1 MVEQLESSLDPIRV
15 VHYGLGAIG
24 SSIARLTSAQ
34 RGLQVV
40 GAIESD
46 RTKIGRDVGEVIGL
60 DGPIGAPV
68 SGDASALLAS
78 TKPHMVIHATGSLFH
93 DVYPQLLTCV
103 QAAANVI
110 STCEQLVYP
119 YLGDPAG
126 PAQLNYQALRAGVT
140 VLGAGVNPGFVMD
153 LLPLLLTAPC
163 VNVHRIAVTRIV
175 DATFRRAS
183 LQQRI
188 GAGLML
194 DQFRDH
200 VARGTVRHVG
210 LPQSIHM
217 IADGLGWRL
226 SRLSETIDPII
237 ASEWVRTPY
246 LTVAP
251 GQIRGLR
258 QVAIGWMH
266 GREVLTLT
274 WQTAVGA
281 LSDTHDAINIEATP
295 PVNVVI
301 QGGLHGDQAAAALV
315 LHAIP
320 RVLAAPPGLTTVLAL
335 PPLHYQPRPEP
346 GLALFHR

>member
-1 MVEQLESSLDPIRV
+1 MVESLESYLHPIRV

-24 SSIARLTSAQ
+24 SRIARLTSAQ

-46 RTKIGRDVGEVIGL
+46 PTKVGRDVGEVIGL

-68 SGDASALLAS
+68 SNDAGALLAS
-78 TKPHMVIHATGSLFH
+78 TKPHIVIHATGSLFH

-119 YLGDPAG
+119 YSDDPAAS
-126 PAQLNYQALRAGVT
+126 AQLNARALQAGVT

-153 LLPLLLTAPC
+153 LLPILLTAPC
-163 VNVHRIAVTRIV
+163 VDIRRIAVTRIV
-175 DATFRRAS
+175 DATTRRAS

-188 GAGLML
+188 GAGLTL

-200 VARGTVRHVG
+200 VARGAVRHVG
-210 LPQSIHM
+210 LPQSMHM
-217 IADGLGWRL
+217 LADSLGWRL
-226 SRLSETIDPII
+226 SRVSETIDPII
-237 ASEWVRTPY
+237 AGEWARTPY

-258 QVAIGWMH
+258 QVASGWMH

-274 WQTAVGA
+274 WQTVVGA
-281 LSDTHDAINIEATP
+281 LSDTHDAIRIEATP

-301 QGGLHGDQAAAALV
+301 QGWPAWRPGRRRACT
-315 LHAIP
+315 P
-320 RVLAAPPGLTTVLAL
+320 RHPACPGRPSGPDHRACAPADPLPAAP
-335 PPLHYQPRPEP
+335 
-346 GLALFHR
+346 